1 MAPKATESA
10 SPFAKD
16 EKVLCFHHEMLYE
29 AKVLDSQHVP
39 PSSWRFKIHYKGWK
53 NTWDDWVP
61 EDRVRKFTDENKELA
76 AQLHTQM
83 KALQRG
89 TKSVTKS
96 SKKPNGSDFS
106 SARGSEERHTSVAA
120 TGGRA
125 GQRRNRDYDIETSVV
140 VRQTAPGRQ
149 TPQLK
154 APPTTQLLV
163 NTHSRFL
170 YPYKSLDQRA
180 HRGIITVFSPSLT
193 TITTLN
199 SWLIMATGSALAS
212 SSEVS
217 KQESQQNDRGV
228 QAGDS
233 DRDSETSVGAVQNS
247 PKRIGLP
254 DKSPSPTAPP
264 RKRQGTG
271 KTSSAPKVTSVGQ
284 RATRSRAQEQDWN
297 KINNVDWPIMK
308 MLTTEECLAP
318 DLLLKLPTKNHTYID
333 SQGRLRDPDKY
344 SRGQNAP
351 VAPEQPLKIHP
362 TLARHIK
369 NGTATKYNT
378 LWYQNMDEESWA
390 PLAGVIA
397 PKSELRLKQPPSA
410 QPSSEESENLP
421 VDQDQEASDT
431 IEENFHSRPSVK
443 LAMPDQIKAILVDDW
458 ENVTKN
464 QQLVPLPCLY
474 PVNAILNDY
483 FDYEKPKRQPGS
495 PQENI
500 LEEVMAGLRDYFE
513 RCLGRILLYRFERQ
527 QYTEVREAW
536 AGSEGDLA
544 GKNAC
549 STYGAEHL
557 CRLLV
562 TLPELIAQTN
572 MDVQSVNRL
581 REELTKMCN
590 WIGRNVEKYFC
601 KEAVTGRMG
610 FAKEGWIVWTLRLID
625 GYDERRITPGTDK
638 NMIEEFFGSELD
650 SAIA

>member
-1 MAPKATESA
+1 MPFLVWPALLTFTNHINTTTTSLASTMAPKATESA

-125 GQRRNRDYDIETSVV
+125 GQRRNRDYDIET
-140 VRQTAPGRQ
+140 
-149 TPQLK
+149 
-154 APPTTQLLV
+154 
-163 NTHSRFL
+163 
-170 YPYKSLDQRA
+170 
-180 HRGIITVFSPSLT
+180 
-193 TITTLN
+193 
-199 SWLIMATGSALAS
+199 
-212 SSEVS
+212 
-217 KQESQQNDRGV
+217 NDRGV

-247 PKRIGLP
+247 PKRI
-254 DKSPSPTAPP
+254 
-264 RKRQGTG
+264 
-271 KTSSAPKVTSVGQ
+271 VTSVGQ

-431 IEENFHSRPSVK
+431 IVLNN
-443 LAMPDQIKAILVDDW
+443 PDD
-458 ENVTKN
+458 
-464 QQLVPLPCLY
+464 
-474 PVNAILNDY
+474 
-483 FDYEKPKRQPGS
+483 EKPNKSKRRAHEPT
-495 PQENI
+495 
-500 LEEVMAGLRDYFE
+500 R
-513 RCLGRILLYRFERQ
+513 R
-527 QYTEVREAW
+527 
-536 AGSEGDLA
+536 
-544 GKNAC
+544 
-549 STYGAEHL
+549 STR
-557 CRLLV
+557 RL
-562 TLPELIAQTN
+562 
-572 MDVQSVNRL
+572 
-581 REELTKMCN
+581 
-590 WIGRNVEKYFC
+590 
-601 KEAVTGRMG
+601 
-610 FAKEGWIVWTLRLID
+610 
-625 GYDERRITPGTDK
+625 
-638 NMIEEFFGSELD
+638 
-650 SAIA
+650 